1 MSLSN
6 ICKLIFRNALPEIK
20 QEFISML
27 VSALQIIQSSQLLTI
42 VLNELSQYLNS
53 IAEIENTIEELRKA
67 IGALPLEKKKEEEK
81 EELKK

>member
-1 MSLSN
+1 
-6 ICKLIFRNALPEIK
+6 
-20 QEFISML
+20 ML